1 MALQLPVVQHRPLT
15 TLGNLKRHCVAS
27 APSRHCHW
35 PLPISCV
42 AAATMACRRR
52 CTVTKMQA
60 SKTTKATLL
69 SRYSWEQGEATD
81 QELRIT
87 FPVPFDTTAKDVDFK
102 ISEKNL
108 RIALKGDP
116 LLEGE
121 LWSTIDVEESY
132 FELEDFELGR
142 SDELG
147 RFLVVY
153 LAKCHVE
160 TWEEVLKPTWT
171 WEAAGRHNEEIKIYV
186 PIGDDV
192 KASEIEFQLSYGHI
206 EVRRR
211 GEALLV
217 GELWGQVDSTDYDWM
232 IEQHDQRCVV
242 ITLGKL
248 HVREHWDRLLKS
260 EEGRGGWETFKPG
273 SRKDIDMAVLGSLD
287 YVNTLL
293 HQKDVEYAREYL
305 DHILPPE
312 TGEDEA

>member
-1 MALQLPVVQHRPLT
+1 M
-15 TLGNLKRHCVAS
+15 
-27 APSRHCHW
+27 
-35 PLPISCV
+35 
-42 AAATMACRRR
+42 
-52 CTVTKMQA
+52 TKMHA
-60 SKTTKATLL
+60 SKTTKTTLL

-81 QELRIT
+81 QELRIK
-87 FPVPFDTTAKDVDFK
+87 FPVPSDTTAKDVDFQ
-102 ISEKNL
+102 ISERNL
-108 RIALKGDP
+108 RLALKGEI

-121 LWSTIDVEESY
+121 LWSTVDVEESY
-132 FELEDFELGR
+132 FELEDFGSSSGR
-142 SDELG
+142 SDDLG

-206 EVRRR
+206 EVQSR
-211 GEALLV
+211 GETVLV

-232 IEQHDQRCVV
+232 LEQHDLTRCVV

-248 HVREHWDRLLKS
+248 HVREHWERLLKS
-260 EEGRGGWETFKPG
+260 EEGSPGGWETFKPG
-273 SRKDIDMAVLGSLD
+273 SRKDMDMAVLGSLD

>member
-1 MALQLPVVQHRPLT
+1 M
-15 TLGNLKRHCVAS
+15 
-27 APSRHCHW
+27 
-35 PLPISCV
+35 
-42 AAATMACRRR
+42 
-52 CTVTKMQA
+52 TKMQA
-60 SKTTKATLL
+60 SKTKKATLL

-87 FPVPFDTTAKDVDFK
+87 FPVPFDTTAKDVDFQ

-108 RIALKGDP
+108 RLALKDEP

-260 EEGRGGWETFKPG
+260 EEGQGGWETFKPG

-312 TGEDEA
+312 AGEDEA